1 MPNYCEIL
9 AKIFFKHFSG
19 INFAV
24 RLIARF
30 SVYSLYSFAIFCML
44 YSAFQAG
51 SNDILT
57 TCVAQKLAE
66 LYKFFQRLFRLSA
79 SKI

>member
-1 MPNYCEIL
+1 MPNYFEIL
-9 AKIFFKHFSG
+9 AKIFFKNFSG

-24 RLIARF
+24 RLITRF
-30 SVYSLYSFAIFCML
+30 SVYSLCSFAIFCMR
-44 YSAFQAG
+44 YSAFQSG
-51 SNDILT
+51 SNDTLT

-66 LYKFFQRLFRLSA
+66 LYKFFQQLFRLSA